1 MNYFKPGF
9 DEVLA
14 RLEAD
19 KINTIELAQSVSSLP
34 NWNEYYIF
42 YLQTMAIL
50 PMGTDE
56 IYELGISEV
65 ARIHQETQGIKR
77 IV

>member
-1 MNYFKPGF
+1 LNCFKPSF

-56 IYELGISEV
+56 IYGLGISEV
-65 ARIHQETQGIKR
+65 ARIH
-77 IV
+77 

>member
-34 NWNEYYIF
+34 NWNEYYTF

-56 IYELGISEV
+56 IYGLGISEV
-65 ARIHQETQGIKR
+65 ARIH
-77 IV
+77 